1 MAKKFPWPVHNKK
14 PLMLAPMQG
23 LTNRALRGLFIE
35 WVRPD
40 VVFTEFLR
48 VRPGSK
54 KSLSRV
60 NVAEVSTHNGAV
72 PLVAQLIGR
81 DTRALVAAA
90 ELAVDCGVEHLNI
103 NMGCPFGRM
112 TSRSAGGGLLKDPA
126 GVEDMLIALR
136 RAIPGSFSVKLR
148 SGYDDPEQIFSLLP
162 LFEDVGVD
170 FLILHPR
177 TVTQRYGG
185 RADHTITGRVVSATR
200 LPVIANGDVTTPAEG
215 REILDKT
222 AAAGLML
229 GRGAIGD
236 PMLFKRLRG
245 DAAPEPSHRER
256 AAELRYYLQELQ
268 KLYTEIFQGDT
279 QVLCKLK
286 EVLAYIVDQDFKKK
300 IKKLKRCK
308 SLATFADLVDGIAL
322 ATEIF

>member
-1 MAKKFPWPVHNKK
+1 MAKYLPWPENTK

-23 LTNRALRGLFIE
+23 LTNRALRGLFIR

-48 VRPGSK
+48 VRPGSNK
-54 KSLSRV
+54 GLSRV
-60 NVAEVSTHNGAV
+60 NIAEVSGHDGHV

-81 DTRALVAAA
+81 DLRALMAAA
-90 ELAVDCGVEHLNI
+90 EEAQDCGVRHLNI

-112 TSRSAGGGLLKDPA
+112 TSRSAGGALLKDPA
-126 GVEDMLIALR
+126 GLENMLTALR
-136 RAIPGSFSVKLR
+136 RVIQGSFSVKLR

-162 LFEDVGVD
+162 LFEDIGVD
-170 FLILHPR
+170 FLVLHPR
-177 TVTQRYGG
+177 TVIQRYAG
-185 RADHTITGRVVSATR
+185 RADHAITGRVVRSTR
-200 LPVIANGDVTTPAEG
+200 LPVIANGDVTTAAEG
-215 REILDKT
+215 RDILHST

-245 DAAPEPSHRER
+245 DAAPHPSRRER
-256 AAELRYYLQELQ
+256 AAELRYYLRELQ
-268 KLYTEIFQGDT
+268 TLYTEIFHGDT

-286 EVLAYIVDQDFKKK
+286 GVLAYIGDQDFKKN
-300 IKKLKRCK
+300 IKELKRCK
-308 SLATFADLVDGIAL
+308 SLGNFAELVDGIA
-322 ATEIF
+322 

>member
-1 MAKKFPWPVHNKK
+1 MAKKLPWLVDNEK

-60 NVAEVSTHNGAV
+60 NVAEVSTNNGAV

-90 ELAVDCGVEHLNI
+90 ELAVDRGVEHLNI

-112 TSRSAGGGLLKDPA
+112 TSRSAGGALLKDTA
-126 GVEDMLIALR
+126 GVEDMLIVLR

-148 SGYDDPEQIFSLLP
+148 AGYDDPEQIFSLLS
-162 LFEDVGVD
+162 LFEDVGID
-170 FLILHPR
+170 FLIIHPR
-177 TVTQRYGG
+177 TVTQRYAG
-185 RADHTITGRVVSATR
+185 RADHTITGRVVGATR
-200 LPVIANGDVTTPAEG
+200 LPVIANGDVTTPAQG
-215 REILDKT
+215 REILDQT
-222 AAAGLML
+222 DAAGLML

-236 PMLFKRLRG
+236 PLLFKRLRG
-245 DAAPEPSHRER
+245 AALEEPSRRDR
-256 AAELRYYLQELQ
+256 AAELRYYLQELLQ
-268 KLYTEIFQGDT
+268 RYREIFHGDT

-286 EVLAYIVDQDFKKK
+286 AVLAYVNDRDFAKN
-300 IKKLKRCK
+300 IKKLQRCK
-308 SLATFADLVDGIAL
+308 RLEVFAELVDAIA
-322 ATEIF
+322 

>member
-1 MAKKFPWPVHNKK
+1 MAKNLPWPENTK

-23 LTNRALRGLFIE
+23 LTNRALRGLFIQ
-35 WVRPD
+35 WVQPD

-48 VRPGSK
+48 VRPGSNK
-54 KSLSRV
+54 GLSRV
-60 NVAEVSTHNGAV
+60 NVAEVSAHNGEV

-81 DTRALVAAA
+81 ETRALVVAA
-90 ELAVDCGVEHLNI
+90 EVAQDCGVEHLNI

-112 TSRSAGGGLLKDPA
+112 TSRSAGGALLKDPA
-126 GVEDMLIALR
+126 GIEDMLVNLR
-136 RAIPGSFSVKLR
+136 RVIQGSFSVKLR
-148 SGYDDPEQIFSLLP
+148 AGYDDPQQIFSLLP

-170 FLILHPR
+170 FLIIHPR
-177 TVTQRYGG
+177 TVTQRYAG
-185 RADHTITGRVVSATR
+185 RADHTITGRVVSTTR
-200 LPVIANGDVTTPAEG
+200 LPVIANGDVTTAAGG
-215 REILDKT
+215 RDILHRT

-229 GRGAIGD
+229 GRGAIAD
-236 PMLFKRLRG
+236 PLLFKRLRG
-245 DAAPEPSHRER
+245 DAAQEPSHRER

-286 EVLAYIVDQDFKKK
+286 GVLAYIVDQDFKKI

-308 SLATFADLVDGIAL
+308 SVGNFAELVDGIA
-322 ATEIF
+322 

>member
-1 MAKKFPWPVHNKK
+1 MTNNLPWPENTK

-23 LTNRALRGLFIE
+23 LTNRALRALFIK
-35 WVRPD
+35 WVQPD

-48 VRPGSK
+48 VRPGSNK
-54 KSLSRV
+54 GLSRV
-60 NVAEVSTHNGAV
+60 NVAEVSAHNGAV

-90 ELAVDCGVEHLNI
+90 DVAQDCGVEHLNI

-112 TSRSAGGGLLKDPA
+112 TSRSAGGALLKDPA
-126 GVEDMLIALR
+126 GLEDMLVSLR
-136 RAIPGSFSVKLR
+136 RVIQGSFSVKLR
-148 SGYDDPEQIFSLLP
+148 AGYDDPQQIFSLLP
-162 LFEDVGVD
+162 LFEETGVD
-170 FLILHPR
+170 FLIIHPR
-177 TVTQRYGG
+177 TVTQRYAG

-200 LPVIANGDVTTPAEG
+200 LPVIANGDVTTAKEG
-215 REILDKT
+215 RDILHST

-229 GRGAIGD
+229 GRGAIAD
-236 PMLFKRLRG
+236 PLLFKRLRG

-286 EVLAYIVDQDFKKK
+286 VVLAYIVEQDFKKN
-300 IKKLKRCK
+300 IKKLKRCT
-308 SLATFADLVDGIAL
+308 SLELFADLVDGIA
-322 ATEIF
+322 